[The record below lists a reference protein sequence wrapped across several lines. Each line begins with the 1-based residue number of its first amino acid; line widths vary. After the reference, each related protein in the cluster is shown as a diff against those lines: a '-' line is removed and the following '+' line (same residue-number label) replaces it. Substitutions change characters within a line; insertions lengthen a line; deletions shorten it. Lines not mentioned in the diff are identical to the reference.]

1 MAFLQEE
8 DDARVFE
15 AALGFVDECSLDCP
29 GLSAEISAPSTAQTL
44 ELPFKREQCRGVLIG
59 GPSFTIDCREAAT
72 MVPFNMKNL
81 VDGAIASG
89 FRLSL
94 PSSDETMT
102 RPKAS
107 KTKKVPANPNRVR
120 DEAQYELAFLR
131 EKVVELELQLKNLQL
146 NTKSNGEFSVKASV
160 PRELM
165 QVPRVWKEMA
175 VRQRRRREQVQRENV
190 RLRLIVERKR
200 KMATGLSALLRK
212 RLTQQG
218 AECWRGKGSNITED
232 RTACVL
238 DFQGDIGDFHDL
250 FQHLQIACHEID
262 AVFAASG
269 LSSMEFPTNDVH
281 VREGV
286 DGKYIEVFANKLLP
300 FSLHK
305 CGEAAW
311 DHFKG
316 VEKHFGNGGLYEKA
330 AKNLDQPYTIIED
343 FTKEMFSNNS
353 RADVKAKQIVQRIVD
368 PDRDMILFVSSVA
381 PIEIKHKPID
391 GLVYHAREYALTKRF
406 SESTPE
412 HELSLLQLYVRIS
425 FDYDPGVVFDSRHV
439 RSVAQFV
446 IGNVVGSLRCYQ
458 ERIENALIDQALRRL

>member
-1 MAFLQEE
+1 MEFLK
-8 DDARVFE
+8 DDDTDVFQ
-15 AALGFVDECSLDCP
+15 AALSFLDEYSLGNADP
-29 GLSAEISAPSTAQTL
+29 PVAAPAVKS
-44 ELPFKREQCRGVLIG
+44 EHHHVFNG
-59 GPSFTIDCREAAT
+59 GPSFSLDCREAST
-72 MVPFNMKNL
+72 MVPFNMQNL
-81 VDGAIASG
+81 VTGACS
-89 FRLSL
+89 SL
-94 PSSDETMT
+94 PLRLPSNEEVL
-102 RPKAS
+102 PKA
-107 KTKKVPANPNRVR
+107 KAKKATTNPNRVR

-131 EKVVELELQLKNLQL
+131 GKVAELELQLQNLQL
-146 NTKSNGEFSVKASV
+146 NAKPSGKLTV
-160 PRELM
+160 PRQLVQM
-165 QVPRVWKEMA
+165 PKVWKEMA
-175 VRQRRRREQVQRENV
+175 SRQRRRRDAAQRENV

-212 RLTQQG
+212 RLAQQG
-218 AECWRGKGSNITED
+218 SDFLRGEVSNVTER
-232 RTACVL
+232 RTASVL
-238 DFQGDIGDFHDL
+238 DFQGDIGDFQEL
-250 FQHLQIACHEID
+250 FQHLQSAYHEID

-269 LSSMEFPTNDVH
+269 LSAMDISTNDVH

-286 DGKYIEVFANKLLP
+286 DGKYIEVFTNKLLP
-300 FSLHK
+300 FSLHET
-305 CGEAAW
+305 GEAAW

-353 RADVKAKQIVQRIVD
+353 RADVKAKQIVQRIVES
-368 PDRDMILFVSSVA
+368 DRDMILFVSSVT

-406 SESTPE
+406 SDSAPE

-446 IGNVVGSLRCYQ
+446 IGNVAGSLRCYQ
-458 ERIENALIDQALRRL
+458 ERIENALIDQAQRRQ